1 MIYRNLTTG
10 RIAPL
15 PYRVRMPDGTTR
27 TDPSQWG
34 TDLAAVAA
42 AGFEVTQ
49 RTPEDDAYDAAQA
62 LAAAKSAK
70 SSEID
75 TFWLSLVT
83 AGWPVPGEGYS
94 LGIDVDDV
102 ALLLGAYTLSKEAA
116 SLGLPSNVTIVDI
129 AGGTHVY
136 DAAALQPL
144 MLQYG
149 SARAAISQQNA
160 DLRQQLAAATTVADV
175 EAIVVSI

>member
-10 RIAPL
+10 RIEPL
-15 PYRVRMPDGTTR
+15 PYRVRMPNGTTR

-34 TDLAAVAA
+34 SDLAAVAA

-49 RTPEDDAYDAAQA
+49 RTPEDDAYDAARG
-62 LAAAKSAK
+62 LSAARSAK

-75 TFWLSLVT
+75 AYWSALV
-83 AGWPVPGEGYS
+83 ASGWEVPGESYA

-116 SLGLPSNVTIVDI
+116 SIGLPSDVTIVDI

-149 SARAAISQQNA
+149 SARAAVSQENA
-160 DLRQQLAAATTVADV
+160 ALRQRLAAATTVDEV
-175 EAIVVSI
+175 DAIQVG